1 MKAYAPSNTG
11 WTSIALLP
19 NVVSNNHCGVQ
30 WDMLLYRPIKGEVV
44 ATKAT
49 LIKAKVR
56 VL

>member
-49 LIKAKVR
+49 LIKAKAR